1 MVTQQ
6 DVPLQRKGT
15 FVATNTICMGK
26 MMLAMR
32 LKEQKTYTIS
42 YKL

>member
-1 MVTQQ
+1 MYVSI
-6 DVPLQRKGT
+6 QRKGMFAT
-15 FVATNTICMGK
+15 TNTICMGK

-32 LKEQKTYTIS
+32 LKEQKAYIIS